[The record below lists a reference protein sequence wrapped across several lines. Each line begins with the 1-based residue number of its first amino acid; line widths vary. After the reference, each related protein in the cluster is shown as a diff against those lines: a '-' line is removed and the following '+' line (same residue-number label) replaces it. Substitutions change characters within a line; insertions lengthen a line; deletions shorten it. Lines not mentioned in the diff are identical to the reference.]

1 MIATQVLYQGNSYR
15 GKGLTNKYTNFNLL
29 NSVISNF
36 IMLST
41 ALTNMVTDLNLS
53 PHQVY
58 CDDLVADPIKTIS
71 GICDYLEVECSAEY
85 LQMCADKTYKKVSM
99 TRDLVTWDPKTLPS
113 LKKDLEKFPFF
124 ARYLIM

>member
-1 MIATQVLYQGNSYR
+1 
-15 GKGLTNKYTNFNLL
+15 
-29 NSVISNF
+29 
-36 IMLST
+36 
-41 ALTNMVTDLNLS
+41 MVTDLNLS

-58 CDDLVADPIKTIS
+58 CDDLIADPIKTIS

-85 LQMCADKTYKKVSM
+85 LQMCAGKTYKEVST